1 MSDIDKEKVIE
12 KRWEEFYEWLETCP
26 IEWTEGRHPTS
37 GMISVNFDVETE
49 HYKKP
54 KEIPQEDRVQQVLE
68 QHIQDWVKG
77 YNKWKKTQ

>member
-37 GMISVNFDVETE
+37 GMISVNFDVVIFGSSL
-49 HYKKP
+49 P
-54 KEIPQEDRVQQVLE
+54 LLPSVQRV
-68 QHIQDWVKG
+68 
-77 YNKWKKTQ
+77 

>member
-1 MSDIDKEKVIE
+1 MSDMDKEKVIE

-54 KEIPQEDRVQQVLE
+54 KEIPQK
-68 QHIQDWVKG
+68 DWAKG
-77 YNKWKKTQ
+77 YKNWRKSQ